1 MKMKIGFN
9 IGESKR
15 ENTENIEN
23 MVAPEIVADEPVC
36 SVATVRFPF
45 KAQYTAIFP

>member
-15 ENTENIEN
+15 ENIEN
-23 MVAPEIVADEPVC
+23 TVNTVAPEVVADEPVR
-36 SVATVRFPF
+36 SVATVRF
-45 KAQYTAIFP
+45 